1 VGTKERWRKTRPLPE
16 DIEFRIKGL
25 PRLFEEEG
33 VLLAYLFGSFARG
46 ERGEDLDLAVL
57 PGRENFPEI
66 WEAVLDYLGSER
78 FDLVNLKS
86 APLWF
91 QFEIIRTG
99 KVIYRKSIDIEN
111 GYELR
116 VVKMYQDREPV
127 RRRQHEI
134 FKERLR
140 TRWS

>member
-1 VGTKERWRKTRPLPE
+1 MGIKERWRRTRPLPE
-16 DIEFRIKGL
+16 DIESRIRGL
-25 PRLFEEEG
+25 PRLFEEKG

-46 ERGEDLDLAVL
+46 ERGKDLDLAVL

-91 QFEIIRTG
+91 H
-99 KVIYRKSIDIEN
+99 
-111 GYELR
+111 LR
-116 VVKMYQDREPV
+116 SYAQGR
-127 RRRQHEI
+127 
-134 FKERLR
+134 
-140 TRWS
+140 

>member
-1 VGTKERWRKTRPLPE
+1 MGIKERWRRTRPLPDDVE
-16 DIEFRIKGL
+16 SMIRGL
-25 PRLFEEEG
+25 QRLFEQKG

-57 PGRENFPEI
+57 PGRDNFPEI

-78 FDLVNLKS
+78 FDLVNLRS
-86 APLWF
+86 APLWL

-99 KVIYRKSIDIEN
+99 KVIYRKSVDVEN
-111 GYELR
+111 DYELR

-134 FKERLR
+134 FGERLR